1 MSDADINIVIN
12 AKVDGLQ
19 QGLRQAEQQVEGS
32 AKKMGDGGFK
42 DIGGKLAD
50 KVINGLM
57 KGLAVAAIT
66 QLVGGS
72 LNTALEGI
80 QTGKSVGKIADNIAS
95 GLVKMGESLP
105 VAGIFVTFF
114 DGLVNGSTRAAAA
127 LQKNI
132 IEQLAKT
139 TAALDA
145 FLNATSKYGDDTAD
159 MKARREAKGDPLK
172 LAKIETEKAKKQD
185 IEEAEELKEKERKLN
200 KEQAASMRTRLRIDP
215 EDDLPEHLANQ
226 LNRQRKEAFVKIDNA
241 KNARLAERDA
251 AFQETSMNIQNEKD
265 QAEKALIPAD
275 SNEGKPKKLPYDVG
289 VPPAAVAEGFTSSET
304 ARQLGVLVSTSIQQ
318 LAELLRISAAV
329 EKGGGGIQ

>member
-19 QGLRQAEQQVEGS
+19 RGLQQAEQQVETS

-42 DIGGKLAD
+42 DVGGKLAD
-50 KVINGLM
+50 KVVSGLM
-57 KGLAVAAIT
+57 KGLAIAAIT

-80 QTGKSVGKIADNIAS
+80 QTGKSIGKIADNIAS

-139 TAALDA
+139 TAALNAFFDA
-145 FLNATSKYGDDTAD
+145 SQKYGDDTAD

-185 IEEAEELKEKERKLN
+185 IKDAEDLKEKERKLY
-200 KEQAASMRTRLRIDP
+200 KEQAAQIRTRERLEPDQALP
-215 EDDLPEHLANQ
+215 EDMARQ
-226 LNRQRKEAFVKIDNA
+226 INRQQKQAFAKIDA
-241 KNARLAERDA
+241 DKNARLAERDA
-251 AFQETSMNIQNEKD
+251 QLQETSMNIQNEKD
-265 QAEKALIPAD
+265 QAEKALIPVD
-275 SNEGKPKKLPYDVG
+275 SNEGKPKKLLYDVG
-289 VPPAAVAEGFTSSET
+289 PAPAAISEGLSGGEVT
-304 ARQLGVLVSTSIQQ
+304 RQLGILVSTALQQ
-318 LAELLRISAAV
+318 LGALEKISMAV
-329 EKGGGGIQ
+329 EKDNGGLQ

>member
-19 QGLRQAEQQVEGS
+19 QGLKQAEQQVETS
-32 AKKMGDGGFK
+32 AKKMGEGSFK
-42 DIGGKLAD
+42 DVGGKLAD
-50 KVINGLM
+50 KVVGGLM
-57 KGLAVAAIT
+57 KGLAIAAIT

-80 QTGKSVGKIADNIAS
+80 QTGKSIGKIADDIAG

-139 TAALDA
+139 TAALNA
-145 FLNATSKYGDDTAD
+145 FFNATSKYGDDTAD

-172 LAKIETEKAKKQD
+172 LAEIETAKAKKQD
-185 IEEAEELKEKERKLN
+185 IKDAEDVKEKERKLYQ
-200 KEQAASMRTRLRIDP
+200 EQAASIRTRLRIAP
-215 EDDLPEHLANQ
+215 EEDLPEDMAKQINKQ
-226 LNRQRKEAFVKIDNA
+226 QKESFKKIDDDR
-241 KNARLAERDA
+241 NARLAERDA
-251 AFQETSMNIQNEKD
+251 ALQDTKNSIANERD
-265 QAEKALIPAD
+265 QAEKALIPTE
-275 SNEGKPKKLPYDVG
+275 SNEGKKIAK
-289 VPPAAVAEGFTSSET
+289 AVMEEKPVAVEGFSSGET
-304 ARQLGVLVSTSIQQ
+304 TRQLGILISTALQQ
-318 LAELLRISAAV
+318 LGALEKISMSV
-329 EKGGGGIQ
+329 QKETGGLQ